1 MLSTVIYL
9 RCVEADLSAAQTV
22 WRGMVLIFLPG
33 LETHGTNS
41 EFILE
46 PVLHKNVALKQFYI
60 QQ

>member
-1 MLSTVIYL
+1 
-9 RCVEADLSAAQTV
+9 
-22 WRGMVLIFLPG
+22 MVLIFLPG